1 MIYGHSSLEPHST
14 ISFKARKSRPCREGS
29 GTADEDH
36 QSLLAAASL
45 GKLKAIRE
53 LLGRGVSMDPR
64 CGYSSPLHL
73 AITRGQRDAAMLLL
87 SAGASLTACS
97 SDGLTVLQAAHRT
110 PDLPALFPAFIRQ
123 VCVV

>member
-1 MIYGHSSLEPHST
+1 MNRNH
-14 ISFKARKSRPCREGS
+14 F
-29 GTADEDH
+29 
-36 QSLLAAASL
+36 SLLTAASL
-45 GKLKAIRE
+45 GKLATIRE

-87 SAGASLTACS
+87 SAGASLTSCS

-110 PDLPALFPAFIRQ
+110 PDLPALFPAFIRE
-123 VCVV
+123 VCAIPPFFPPL